1 MNLINYN
8 KKMKLSKSINGQRKT
23 VINEETKK
31 EEEIICLYSNSTS
44 NNKSVCEFVLSEK
57 LGEGTFGVVRLA
69 INKQTGEKV
78 AIKILEKSKLTNYN
92 DKNRLDR
99 EINILNKI
107 HHPNIVKLFC
117 TIETDRQI
125 FIIMEYIKG
134 NELFQYILVRKK
146 LEEEEAFY
154 FFIQIINCID
164 YLHKVRIAHR
174 DLKAENIIIEQGT
187 KEIKLIDFG
196 LSNIYEDGQL
206 LSTACGSPC
215 YAAPEMLEGKSYK
228 GSTVDIWS
236 AGVVLYYMLC
246 GCFPFEDTNNEKLY
260 KKICK
265 GKFEI
270 PKFLSKNAKDLISKI
285 LVVNIQRRINIK
297 DIKKHP
303 WVLNYLEKDKNYGNI
318 FKHIGLNTNKY
329 IIPIDEDIV
338 NEISTKYNID
348 KIQIRESILFDIISD
363 VSTLYKLMLNK
374 KCKEK
379 IESVADMKSELYQN
393 YIKDKNNL
401 LSTYNNDLKLV
412 FNKRK
417 NGIIEKEKIMKDS
430 KSYKNIKQIKVDDN
444 NKRIPMPKKS
454 SNCITKNIL
463 INKNLMSIKKN
474 KKESAK
480 NLSYK
485 YLTLND
491 DKNMKQM
498 LIEKKGQFNNNKN
511 ENSFSI
517 NKSTKKITS
526 KKESNKNIITK
537 KEIKNELI
545 KEENNNKNN
554 EEKTE
559 NKNIEKEN
567 EININNKVNGN
578 EININ
583 NKVNGNEININNKV
597 NENENENEININN
610 NENINID
617 KKENNEND
625 KNVEKKESNNYES
638 NNLKENTKQKKEKV
652 IPKRNENKENRY
664 YKNYHSNDKIK
675 SNNIM
680 LYKNIK
686 NKINVNTKAI
696 EDKEKELNKLKKEYN
711 NLKVNVI
718 EKDTNNKSYF
728 NTNYNTNA
736 KKKTW
741 NNPIHHKNGTS
752 LIGNN
757 TDNKKKQARRHKNKS
772 MDINDKVANSNYLNK
787 FK

>member
-1 MNLINYN
+1 
-8 KKMKLSKSINGQRKT
+8 MKLSKSISGQRKT
-23 VINEETKK
+23 IINDETKK
-31 EEEIICLYSNSTS
+31 EEDIICLYSNSK
-44 NNKSVCEFVLSEK
+44 NNENNSRSVCEFVLGEK
-57 LGEGTFGVVRLA
+57 LGEGTFGVVRMA
-69 INKQTGEKV
+69 INRQTGEKV
-78 AIKILEKSKLTNYN
+78 AIKILEKSKLTNYK

-164 YLHKVRIAHR
+164 YLHKVKIAHR
-174 DLKAENIIIEQGT
+174 DLKAENIIIEQGK

-196 LSNIYEDGQL
+196 LSNIYEDGEL
-206 LSTACGSPC
+206 LSTACGSPF

-228 GSTVDIWS
+228 GSTVDIWR
-236 AGVVLYYMLC
+236 AGIVLFYMLC
-246 GCFPFEDTNNEKLY
+246 GYFPFEDSNNDKLY

-303 WVLNYLEKDKNYGNI
+303 WVLNYLEKDKSYGNI

-338 NEISTKYNID
+338 DEISTKYNID
-348 KIQIRESILFDIISD
+348 KIQIRENILFDIISD
-363 VSTLYKLMLNK
+363 VSTLYKLILYK
-374 KCKEK
+374 KCKENIK
-379 IESVADMKSELYQN
+379 SVADLKSELYQN

-417 NGIIEKEKIMKDS
+417 NGVNEKDRILKDS
-430 KSYKNIKQIKVDDN
+430 KSYENIKKIKVNDNKRTPMTKKSCNCISKNI
-444 NKRIPMPKKS
+444 
-454 SNCITKNIL
+454 T
-463 INKNLMSIKKN
+463 INKSIMSIKKN

-491 DKNMKQM
+491 DKNMKQI
-498 LIEKKGQFNNNKN
+498 LIEKRGHFNESKSKINNNRN
-511 ENSFSI
+511 ENSLSII
-517 NKSTKKITS
+517 NKSKKSIS
-526 KKESNKNIITK
+526 LKKGSNQNI
-537 KEIKNELI
+537 KEAKSELI
-545 KEENNNKNN
+545 IKIENNNKIN
-554 EEKTE
+554 EEMIE
-559 NKNIEKEN
+559 NKKIEKS
-567 EININNKVNGN
+567 
-578 EININ
+578 
-583 NKVNGNEININNKV
+583 
-597 NENENENEININN
+597 ENENLNI
-610 NENINID
+610 EHD
-617 KKENNEND
+617 KKDNEND
-625 KNVEKKESNNYES
+625 KNIKINKFNNLTDNNYS
-638 NNLKENTKQKKEKV
+638 AQKKEKI
-652 IPKRNENKENRY
+652 IPTKNENKEKRY
-664 YKNYHSNDKIK
+664 YKNYHSKDKIK

-711 NLKVNVI
+711 NLKINLI
-718 EKDTNNKSYF
+718 EKNTNEKSY
-728 NTNYNTNA
+728 NTNYCTDI

-741 NNPIHHKNGTS
+741 NNPNHYKNETN
-752 LIGNN
+752 LISNN
-757 TDNKKKQARRHKNKS
+757 NDNKKNQIRKHKNKS
-772 MDINDKVANSNYLNK
+772 MDIDNKAFNKVANSHYLNK

>member
-1 MNLINYN
+1 
-8 KKMKLSKSINGQRKT
+8 MKLSKSISGQRKT
-23 VINEETKK
+23 IINDETKK
-31 EEEIICLYSNSTS
+31 EEDIICLYSNSK
-44 NNKSVCEFVLSEK
+44 NNENNSRSVCEFVLGEK
-57 LGEGTFGVVRLA
+57 LGEGTFGVVRMA
-69 INKQTGEKV
+69 INRQTGEKV
-78 AIKILEKSKLTNYN
+78 AIKILEKSKLTNYK

-164 YLHKVRIAHR
+164 YLHKVKIAHR
-174 DLKAENIIIEQGT
+174 DLKAENIIIEQGK

-196 LSNIYEDGQL
+196 LSNIYEDGEL
-206 LSTACGSPC
+206 LSTACGSPF

-236 AGVVLYYMLC
+236 AGIVLFYMLC
-246 GCFPFEDTNNEKLY
+246 GYFPFEDSNNDKLY

-270 PKFLSKNAKDLISKI
+270 PKFLSKNSKDLISKI
-285 LVVNIQRRINIK
+285 LFVNIQRRINIK

-303 WVLNYLEKDKNYGNI
+303 WVLNYLEKDKSYGNI

-338 NEISTKYNID
+338 DEISTKYNID
-348 KIQIRESILFDIISD
+348 KIQIRENVLFDIISD
-363 VSTLYKLMLNK
+363 VSTLYKLILYK
-374 KCKEK
+374 KCKENIK
-379 IESVADMKSELYQN
+379 SVADLKSELYQN

-417 NGIIEKEKIMKDS
+417 NGVNEKDRILKDS
-430 KSYKNIKQIKVDDN
+430 KSYENIKKIKVNDNKRTPMTKKSCNCISKNI
-444 NKRIPMPKKS
+444 
-454 SNCITKNIL
+454 T
-463 INKNLMSIKKN
+463 INKSIMSIKKN

-491 DKNMKQM
+491 DKNMKQI
-498 LIEKKGQFNNNKN
+498 LIEKRGHFNESKSKINNNRN
-511 ENSFSI
+511 ENSLSII
-517 NKSTKKITS
+517 NKSKKSIS
-526 KKESNKNIITK
+526 LKKGSNQNI
-537 KEIKNELI
+537 KEAKSELI
-545 KEENNNKNN
+545 IQVENNNKIN
-554 EEKTE
+554 EKMIE
-559 NKNIEKEN
+559 NKKIEKS
-567 EININNKVNGN
+567 
-578 EININ
+578 
-583 NKVNGNEININNKV
+583 
-597 NENENENEININN
+597 ENENLNIEQDNK
-610 NENINID
+610 D
-617 KKENNEND
+617 NEND
-625 KNVEKKESNNYES
+625 KNIKINKFNNLTDNNYS
-638 NNLKENTKQKKEKV
+638 AQKKEKI
-652 IPKRNENKENRY
+652 IPTKNENKEKRY
-664 YKNYHSNDKIK
+664 YKNYHSKDKIK

-711 NLKVNVI
+711 NLKINLI
-718 EKDTNNKSYF
+718 EKNTNEKSY
-728 NTNYNTNA
+728 NTNYCTDI

-741 NNPIHHKNGTS
+741 NNPNHYKNETN
-752 LIGNN
+752 LISNN
-757 TDNKKKQARRHKNKS
+757 NDNKKKQIRKHKNKS
-772 MDINDKVANSNYLNK
+772 MDIDNKAFNKVANSHYLNK

>member
-31 EEEIICLYSNSTS
+31 EEEIICLYSNSTN

-329 IIPIDEDIV
+329 IIPIDEDIA

-348 KIQIRESILFDIISD
+348 KIQIRENILFDIISD

-491 DKNMKQM
+491 DKNMKQI
-498 LIEKKGQFNNNKN
+498 LIEKKGQFNNNRN

-526 KKESNKNIITK
+526 KKESNKNVINK

-545 KEENNNKNN
+545 KEENNNENN
-554 EEKTE
+554 EEITE
-559 NKNIEKEN
+559 NRNIKKEKEN
-567 EININNKVNGN
+567 EININNNVNVNEN

-583 NKVNGNEININNKV
+583 NKVDG
-597 NENENENEININN
+597 NEININN

-625 KNVEKKESNNYES
+625 KNIEKNES
-638 NNLKENTKQKKEKV
+638 NNLKEDSKKKKEKV

-728 NTNYNTNA
+728 NTNYNSNA

-757 TDNKKKQARRHKNKS
+757 TDNKKKQVRRHKNKS
-772 MDINDKVANSNYLNK
+772 MDINDKVTNSDYLNK
-787 FK
+787 IK

>member
-1 MNLINYN
+1 
-8 KKMKLSKSINGQRKT
+8 MKLSKSISGQRKT
-23 VINEETKK
+23 IINDETKK
-31 EEEIICLYSNSTS
+31 EEDIICLYSNSK
-44 NNKSVCEFVLSEK
+44 NNENNSRSVCEFVLGEK
-57 LGEGTFGVVRLA
+57 LGEGTFGVVRMA
-69 INKQTGEKV
+69 INRQTGEKV
-78 AIKILEKSKLTNYN
+78 AIKILEKSKLTNYK

-164 YLHKVRIAHR
+164 YLHKVKIAHR
-174 DLKAENIIIEQGT
+174 DLKAENIIIEQGK

-196 LSNIYEDGQL
+196 LSNIYEDGEL
-206 LSTACGSPC
+206 LSTACGSPF

-236 AGVVLYYMLC
+236 AGIVLFYMLC
-246 GCFPFEDTNNEKLY
+246 GYFPFEDSNNDKLY

-270 PKFLSKNAKDLISKI
+270 PKFLSKNAKDLINKI

-303 WVLNYLEKDKNYGNI
+303 WVLNYLEKDKSYGNI

-338 NEISTKYNID
+338 DEISTKYNID
-348 KIQIRESILFDIISD
+348 KIQIRENILFDIISD
-363 VSTLYKLMLNK
+363 VSTLYKLILYK
-374 KCKEK
+374 KCKENIK
-379 IESVADMKSELYQN
+379 SVADLKSELYQN

-417 NGIIEKEKIMKDS
+417 NGVNEKDRILKDS
-430 KSYKNIKQIKVDDN
+430 KSYENIKKIKVNDNKRTPMTKKSCNCISKNI
-444 NKRIPMPKKS
+444 
-454 SNCITKNIL
+454 T
-463 INKNLMSIKKN
+463 INKSIMSIKKN

-491 DKNMKQM
+491 DKNMKQI
-498 LIEKKGQFNNNKN
+498 LIEKRGHFNESKSKINNNRN
-511 ENSFSI
+511 ENSLSII
-517 NKSTKKITS
+517 NKSKKSIS
-526 KKESNKNIITK
+526 LKKGSNQNI
-537 KEIKNELI
+537 KEAKSELI
-545 KEENNNKNN
+545 IKVENNNKIN
-554 EEKTE
+554 EEMIE
-559 NKNIEKEN
+559 NKKIEKS
-567 EININNKVNGN
+567 
-578 EININ
+578 
-583 NKVNGNEININNKV
+583 
-597 NENENENEININN
+597 ENENLNI
-610 NENINID
+610 EHD
-617 KKENNEND
+617 KKDNEND
-625 KNVEKKESNNYES
+625 KNIKINKFNNLTDNNYS
-638 NNLKENTKQKKEKV
+638 AQKKEKI
-652 IPKRNENKENRY
+652 IPTKNENKEKRY
-664 YKNYHSNDKIK
+664 YKNYHSNDKNK

-711 NLKVNVI
+711 NLKINLI
-718 EKDTNNKSYF
+718 EKNTNEKSY
-728 NTNYNTNA
+728 NTNYCTDI

-741 NNPIHHKNGTS
+741 NNPNHYKNETN
-752 LIGNN
+752 LISNN
-757 TDNKKKQARRHKNKS
+757 NDNKKNQIRKHKNKS
-772 MDINDKVANSNYLNK
+772 MDIDNKAFNKVANSHYLNK

>member
-1 MNLINYN
+1 
-8 KKMKLSKSINGQRKT
+8 MKLSKSISGQRKT
-23 VINEETKK
+23 IINDETKK
-31 EEEIICLYSNSTS
+31 EEDIICLYSNSK
-44 NNKSVCEFVLSEK
+44 NNENNSRSVCEFVLGEK
-57 LGEGTFGVVRLA
+57 LGEGTFGVVRMA
-69 INKQTGEKV
+69 INRQTGEKV
-78 AIKILEKSKLTNYN
+78 AIKILEKSKLTNYK

-164 YLHKVRIAHR
+164 YLHKVKIAHR
-174 DLKAENIIIEQGT
+174 DLKAENIIIEQGK

-196 LSNIYEDGQL
+196 LSNIYEDGEL
-206 LSTACGSPC
+206 LSTACGSPF

-236 AGVVLYYMLC
+236 AGIVLFYMLC
-246 GCFPFEDTNNEKLY
+246 GYFPFEDSNNDKLY

-270 PKFLSKNAKDLISKI
+270 PKFLSKNAKDLINKI

-303 WVLNYLEKDKNYGNI
+303 WVLNYLEKDKSYGNI

-338 NEISTKYNID
+338 DEISTKYNID
-348 KIQIRESILFDIISD
+348 KIQIRENILFDIISD
-363 VSTLYKLMLNK
+363 VSTLYKLILYK
-374 KCKEK
+374 KCKENIK
-379 IESVADMKSELYQN
+379 SVADLKSELYQN

-417 NGIIEKEKIMKDS
+417 NGVNEKDRILKDS
-430 KSYKNIKQIKVDDN
+430 KSYENIKKIKVNDNKRTPMTKKSCNCISKNI
-444 NKRIPMPKKS
+444 
-454 SNCITKNIL
+454 T
-463 INKNLMSIKKN
+463 INKSIMSIKKN

-491 DKNMKQM
+491 DKNMKQI
-498 LIEKKGQFNNNKN
+498 LIEKRGHFNESKSKINNNRN
-511 ENSFSI
+511 ENSLSII
-517 NKSTKKITS
+517 NKSKKSIS
-526 KKESNKNIITK
+526 LKKGSNQNI
-537 KEIKNELI
+537 KEAKSELI
-545 KEENNNKNN
+545 IKIENNNKNN
-554 EEKTE
+554 EEMIE
-559 NKNIEKEN
+559 NKKIEK
-567 EININNKVNGN
+567 
-578 EININ
+578 
-583 NKVNGNEININNKV
+583 
-597 NENENENEININN
+597 NENENLNIEQDNKD
-610 NENINID
+610 NENIKNI
-617 KKENNEND
+617 EINEFNNLTD
-625 KNVEKKESNNYES
+625 NNYS
-638 NNLKENTKQKKEKV
+638 AQKKEKI
-652 IPKRNENKENRY
+652 IPTKNENKEKRY
-664 YKNYHSNDKIK
+664 YKNYHSKDKIK

-711 NLKVNVI
+711 NLKINLI
-718 EKDTNNKSYF
+718 EKNTNEKSY
-728 NTNYNTNA
+728 NTNYCTDI

-741 NNPIHHKNGTS
+741 NNPNHYKNETN
-752 LIGNN
+752 LISNN
-757 TDNKKKQARRHKNKS
+757 NDNKKKQIRKHKNKS
-772 MDINDKVANSNYLNK
+772 MDIDNKAFNKVANSNYLNK

>member
-1 MNLINYN
+1 
-8 KKMKLSKSINGQRKT
+8 MKLSKSINGQRKT

-31 EEEIICLYSNSTS
+31 EEEIICLYSNSNNNEN
-44 NNKSVCEFVLSEK
+44 NNKSVCEFVLGEK

-610 NENINID
+610 NENINTD

>member
-1 MNLINYN
+1 
-8 KKMKLSKSINGQRKT
+8 MKLSKSISGQRKT
-23 VINEETKK
+23 IINDETKK
-31 EEEIICLYSNSTS
+31 EEDIICLYSNSK
-44 NNKSVCEFVLSEK
+44 NNENNSRSVCEFVLGEK
-57 LGEGTFGVVRLA
+57 LGEGTFGVVRMA
-69 INKQTGEKV
+69 INRQTGEKV
-78 AIKILEKSKLTNYN
+78 AIKILEKSKLTNYK

-164 YLHKVRIAHR
+164 YLHKVKIAHR
-174 DLKAENIIIEQGT
+174 DLKAENIIIEQGK

-196 LSNIYEDGQL
+196 LSNIYEDGEL
-206 LSTACGSPC
+206 LSTACGSPF

-236 AGVVLYYMLC
+236 AGIVLFYMLC
-246 GCFPFEDTNNEKLY
+246 GYFPFEDSNNDKLY

-303 WVLNYLEKDKNYGNI
+303 WVLNYLEKDKSYGNI

-338 NEISTKYNID
+338 DEISTKYNID
-348 KIQIRESILFDIISD
+348 KIQIRENILFDIISD
-363 VSTLYKLMLNK
+363 VSTLYKLILYK
-374 KCKEK
+374 KCKENIK
-379 IESVADMKSELYQN
+379 SVADLKSELYQN

-417 NGIIEKEKIMKDS
+417 NGVNEKDRILKDS
-430 KSYKNIKQIKVDDN
+430 KSYENIKKIKVNDNKRTPMTKKSCNCISKNI
-444 NKRIPMPKKS
+444 
-454 SNCITKNIL
+454 T
-463 INKNLMSIKKN
+463 INKSIMSIKKN

-491 DKNMKQM
+491 DKNMKQI
-498 LIEKKGQFNNNKN
+498 LIEKRGHFNESKSKINNNRN
-511 ENSFSI
+511 ENSLSII
-517 NKSTKKITS
+517 NKSKKSITL
-526 KKESNKNIITK
+526 KKGSNQNI
-537 KEIKNELI
+537 KEAKSELI
-545 KEENNNKNN
+545 IKVENNNKIN
-554 EEKTE
+554 EKMIE
-559 NKNIEKEN
+559 NKKIEKS
-567 EININNKVNGN
+567 
-578 EININ
+578 
-583 NKVNGNEININNKV
+583 
-597 NENENENEININN
+597 ENENENLNI
-610 NENINID
+610 EHD
-617 KKENNEND
+617 KKDNEND
-625 KNVEKKESNNYES
+625 KNIEINEINNLTDNNYS
-638 NNLKENTKQKKEKV
+638 AQKKEKI
-652 IPKRNENKENRY
+652 IPTKNENKEKRY
-664 YKNYHSNDKIK
+664 YKNYHSNDKNK

-711 NLKVNVI
+711 NLKINLI
-718 EKDTNNKSYF
+718 EKNTNEKSY
-728 NTNYNTNA
+728 NTNYCTDI

-741 NNPIHHKNGTS
+741 NNPNHYKNETN
-752 LIGNN
+752 LISNN
-757 TDNKKKQARRHKNKS
+757 NDNKKNQIRKHKNKS
-772 MDINDKVANSNYLNK
+772 MDIDNKAFNKVANSHYLNK

>member
-31 EEEIICLYSNSTS
+31 EEEIICLYSNSKNNEN
-44 NNKSVCEFVLSEK
+44 NNKSVCEFVLGEK

-491 DKNMKQM
+491 DKNMKQI

-517 NKSTKKITS
+517 NKSTKKIKS
-526 KKESNKNIITK
+526 KKESNKNVINK

-545 KEENNNKNN
+545 KEENNNENN
-554 EEKTE
+554 EEITE
-559 NKNIEKEN
+559 NRNIKKEKEN
-567 EININNKVNGN
+567 EININNNVNVNEN

-583 NKVNGNEININNKV
+583 NKVDG
-597 NENENENEININN
+597 NEININN

-625 KNVEKKESNNYES
+625 KNIEKNES
-638 NNLKENTKQKKEKV
+638 NNLKEDSKKKKEKV

-728 NTNYNTNA
+728 NTNYNSNA

-757 TDNKKKQARRHKNKS
+757 TDNKKKQVRRHKNKS
-772 MDINDKVANSNYLNK
+772 MDINDKVTNSDYLNK
-787 FK
+787 IK

>member
-1 MNLINYN
+1 
-8 KKMKLSKSINGQRKT
+8 MKLSKSISGQRKT
-23 VINEETKK
+23 IINDETKK
-31 EEEIICLYSNSTS
+31 EEDIICLYSNSI
-44 NNKSVCEFVLSEK
+44 NNENNSRSVCEFVLGEK
-57 LGEGTFGVVRLA
+57 LCEGTFGVVRMA
-69 INKQTGEKV
+69 INRQTGEKV
-78 AIKILEKSKLTNYN
+78 AIKILEKSKLTNYK

-164 YLHKVRIAHR
+164 YLHKVKIAHR
-174 DLKAENIIIEQGT
+174 DLKAENIIIEQGK

-196 LSNIYEDGQL
+196 LSNIYEDGEL
-206 LSTACGSPC
+206 LSTACGSPF

-236 AGVVLYYMLC
+236 AGIVLFYMLC
-246 GCFPFEDTNNEKLY
+246 GYFPFEDSNNDKLY

-303 WVLNYLEKDKNYGNI
+303 WVLNYLEKDKSYGNI

-338 NEISTKYNID
+338 DEISTKYNID
-348 KIQIRESILFDIISD
+348 KIQIRENVLFDIISD
-363 VSTLYKLMLNK
+363 VSTLYKLILYK
-374 KCKEK
+374 KCKENIK
-379 IESVADMKSELYQN
+379 SVADLKSELYQN

-417 NGIIEKEKIMKDS
+417 NGVNEKDRILKDS
-430 KSYKNIKQIKVDDN
+430 KSYENIKKIKVNDNKRTPMTKKSCNCISKNI
-444 NKRIPMPKKS
+444 
-454 SNCITKNIL
+454 T
-463 INKNLMSIKKN
+463 INKSIMSIKKN

-491 DKNMKQM
+491 DKNMKQI
-498 LIEKKGQFNNNKN
+498 LIEKRGHFNESKSKINNNRN
-511 ENSFSI
+511 ENSLSII
-517 NKSTKKITS
+517 NKSKKSIS
-526 KKESNKNIITK
+526 LKKGSNQNI
-537 KEIKNELI
+537 KEAKSELI
-545 KEENNNKNN
+545 IKVENNNKIN
-554 EEKTE
+554 EEMIE
-559 NKNIEKEN
+559 NKKIEKSENENLNIEQDNKDNENIKNIEIN
-567 EININNKVNGN
+567 EFNNLT
-578 EININ
+578 
-583 NKVNGNEININNKV
+583 
-597 NENENENEININN
+597 
-610 NENINID
+610 D
-617 KKENNEND
+617 
-625 KNVEKKESNNYES
+625 NNYS
-638 NNLKENTKQKKEKV
+638 AQKKEKI
-652 IPKRNENKENRY
+652 IPTKNENKEKRY
-664 YKNYHSNDKIK
+664 YKNYHSKDKIK

-711 NLKVNVI
+711 NLKINLI
-718 EKDTNNKSYF
+718 EKNTNEKSY
-728 NTNYNTNA
+728 NTNYCTDI

-741 NNPIHHKNGTS
+741 NNPNHYKNETN
-752 LIGNN
+752 LISNN
-757 TDNKKKQARRHKNKS
+757 NDNKKNQIRKHKNKS
-772 MDINDKVANSNYLNK
+772 MDIDNKAFNKVANSHYLNK

>member
-1 MNLINYN
+1 
-8 KKMKLSKSINGQRKT
+8 MKISKSISGQRKT
-23 VINEETKK
+23 IINDETKK
-31 EEEIICLYSNSTS
+31 EEDIICLYSNSK
-44 NNKSVCEFVLSEK
+44 NNENNSRSVCEFVLGEK
-57 LGEGTFGVVRLA
+57 LGEGTFGVVRMA
-69 INKQTGEKV
+69 INRQTGEKV
-78 AIKILEKSKLTNYN
+78 AIKILEKSKLTNYK

-164 YLHKVRIAHR
+164 YLHKVKIAHR
-174 DLKAENIIIEQGT
+174 DLKAENIIIEQGK

-196 LSNIYEDGQL
+196 LSNIYEDGEL
-206 LSTACGSPC
+206 LSTACGSPF

-236 AGVVLYYMLC
+236 AGIVLFYMLC
-246 GCFPFEDTNNEKLY
+246 GYFPFEDSNNDKLY

-303 WVLNYLEKDKNYGNI
+303 WVLKYLEKDKSYGNI

-338 NEISTKYNID
+338 DEISTKYNID
-348 KIQIRESILFDIISD
+348 KIQIRENILFDIISD
-363 VSTLYKLMLNK
+363 VSTLYKLILYK
-374 KCKEK
+374 KCKENIK
-379 IESVADMKSELYQN
+379 SIADLKSELYQN

-417 NGIIEKEKIMKDS
+417 NGVNEKDRILKDS
-430 KSYKNIKQIKVDDN
+430 KSYENIKKIKVNDNKRTPMTKKSCNCISKNI
-444 NKRIPMPKKS
+444 
-454 SNCITKNIL
+454 T
-463 INKNLMSIKKN
+463 INKSIMSIKKN

-491 DKNMKQM
+491 DKNMKQI
-498 LIEKKGQFNNNKN
+498 LIEKRGHFNESKSKINNNRN
-511 ENSFSI
+511 ENSLSII
-517 NKSTKKITS
+517 NKSKKSIS
-526 KKESNKNIITK
+526 LKKGSNQNI
-537 KEIKNELI
+537 KEAKSELI
-545 KEENNNKNN
+545 IQVENNNKIN
-554 EEKTE
+554 EKMIE
-559 NKNIEKEN
+559 NKKIEKS
-567 EININNKVNGN
+567 
-578 EININ
+578 
-583 NKVNGNEININNKV
+583 
-597 NENENENEININN
+597 ENENLNIEQDNK
-610 NENINID
+610 D
-617 KKENNEND
+617 NEND
-625 KNVEKKESNNYES
+625 KNIEINEFNNLTDNNYS
-638 NNLKENTKQKKEKV
+638 AQKKEKI
-652 IPKRNENKENRY
+652 IPTKNENKEKRY
-664 YKNYHSNDKIK
+664 YKNYHSKDKIK

-711 NLKVNVI
+711 NLKINLI
-718 EKDTNNKSYF
+718 EKNTNEKSY
-728 NTNYNTNA
+728 NTNYCTDI

-741 NNPIHHKNGTS
+741 NNPNHYKNETN
-752 LIGNN
+752 LISNN
-757 TDNKKKQARRHKNKS
+757 NDNKKKQIRKHKNKS
-772 MDINDKVANSNYLNK
+772 MDIDNKAFNKVANSHYLNK

>member
-1 MNLINYN
+1 
-8 KKMKLSKSINGQRKT
+8 MKLSKSINGQRKT
-23 VINEETKK
+23 IINKETKK
-31 EEEIICLYSNSTS
+31 EEDIICLLSNSK
-44 NNKSVCEFVLSEK
+44 NNENSKSVCEFVLGEK
-57 LGEGTFGVVRLA
+57 LGEGNFGVVRMA
-69 INKQTGEKV
+69 TNRQTGEKV

-92 DKNRLDR
+92 DKNRLER

-164 YLHKVRIAHR
+164 YLHKIRIAHR
-174 DLKAENIIIEQGT
+174 DLKTENIIIEQGT

-206 LSTACGSPC
+206 LSTACGSPI
-215 YAAPEMLEGKSYK
+215 YAAPEMLEGKPYK

-236 AGVVLYYMLC
+236 AGVILYYMLC
-246 GCFPFEDTNNEKLY
+246 GYFPFEDSSNEKLY

-303 WVLNYLEKDKNYGNI
+303 WVLKYLEKDKSYGNI
-318 FKHIGLNTNKY
+318 FKNIGLNTNKY

-338 NEISTKYNID
+338 DEINAKYNID
-348 KIQIRESILFDIISD
+348 KIQIRENILFDIISD

-379 IESVADMKSELYQN
+379 INSVADLKSELYQN

-412 FNKRK
+412 FKKRK
-417 NGIIEKEKIMKDS
+417 NGTNENIRVLKDS
-430 KSYKNIKQIKVDDN
+430 KSYENIKQIKVEDI
-444 NKRIPMPKKS
+444 KRTPMTKKS
-454 SNCITKNIL
+454 CNCISKNIM
-463 INKNLMSIKKN
+463 INKNIMSIKKN

-485 YLTLND
+485 YLTLSDN
-491 DKNMKQM
+491 KNIKQI
-498 LIEKKGQFNNNKN
+498 LIEKRGKFNENKSKIINNRN
-511 ENSFSI
+511 ENSLSI
-517 NKSTKKITS
+517 INISKKKIS
-526 KKESNKNIITK
+526 LKKESNKNI
-537 KEIKNELI
+537 KEAKNELI
-545 KEENNNKNN
+545 KKVENNNKNN
-554 EEKTE
+554 EEIID
-559 NKNIEKEN
+559 NKKIEIEKEN
-567 EININNKVNGN
+567 KININK
-578 EININ
+578 
-583 NKVNGNEININNKV
+583 
-597 NENENENEININN
+597 ENESEIKEKEEKV

-617 KKENNEND
+617 KKDNEFD
-625 KNVEKKESNNYES
+625 KNVEKKESNNLTD
-638 NNLKENTKQKKEKV
+638 NNYSKQKKEKI
-652 IPKRNENKENRY
+652 IPKRNENKGSTKLHL
-664 YKNYHSNDKIK
+664 KNYHSNDKIK
-675 SNNIM
+675 TNNIM

-686 NKINVNTKAI
+686 NRINVNTKAI
-696 EDKEKELNKLKKEYN
+696 EDKEKELIKLKKQYN
-711 NLKVNVI
+711 NLKINPI
-718 EKDTNNKSYF
+718 EKDTNNKSYNSTYNI
-728 NTNYNTNA
+728 NT

-757 TDNKKKQARRHKNKS
+757 KDDKKKQARKHKNKS
-772 MDINDKVANSNYLNK
+772 MDIDNKAFNKVVSSDYLNK